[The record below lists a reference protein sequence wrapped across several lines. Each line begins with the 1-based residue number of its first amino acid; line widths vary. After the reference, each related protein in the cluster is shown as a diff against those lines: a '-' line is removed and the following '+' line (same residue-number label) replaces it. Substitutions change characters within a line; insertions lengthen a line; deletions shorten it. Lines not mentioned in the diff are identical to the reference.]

1 MRCAIYARYSD
12 ESQNPK
18 STTDQISQCR
28 EYITSRGWT
37 VGPSQIYSDDAVS
50 GSVLN
55 RAAYI
60 HMKAAAL
67 TGAFAYIVVDDLSRL
82 GRNAAECLHVY
93 QEFTTAGV
101 NIAAIADG
109 IDSAVESSKLP
120 YYFKSIT
127 NEIFLDDLKAKIVRG
142 LKGQV
147 LRGYSAGGRVYG
159 YDTKPDWIEPE
170 QYDKFGRRRRHGVRV
185 VINPREAAVVLRIF
199 QLFAQGI
206 GYRHIASTL
215 NAEQIESPHSG
226 CGHRSGYWQ
235 SSTIRAM
242 LKQPKYVGDWTWN
255 RTKWNKKNA
264 TGKRLARLN
273 PASAWVHHRCED
285 LRIVPPSLWQ
295 QVQNRLSQSSA
306 RTSPGNRKSF
316 ALSGLLTCANC
327 GSKLVIVKSRG
338 VQTYACN
345 RHRSGGPFAC
355 SSTARLPRREAEQSI
370 FAELK
375 SLLLNQE
382 SLSRIASHV
391 REFLRRSEKP
401 TPASTPSLKRRERQL
416 SAALQRLLEA
426 IEDGQGSQLIVERIR
441 QREAELFEIREQI
454 TASTGRAAGASSHP
468 AADPDSD
475 TTTTQIA
482 KYIFQL
488 ETLIDESIS
497 GNSRLLTEFNAL
509 LKRLIPV
516 PLRVEPQYDRNSRT
530 RSAAAFTITGHLSPL
545 NLLQPGLISPAYPK
559 MNSGAGT

>member
-28 EYITSRGWT
+28 EYIAARGWS
-37 VGPSQIYSDDAVS
+37 VDRAHVFSDDAVS
-50 GSVLN
+50 GSVLT
-55 RAAYI
+55 RAAYTAL
-60 HMKAAAL
+60 KTAAFA
-67 TGAFAYIVVDDLSRL
+67 GAFQYIVVDDLSRL
-82 GRNAAECLHVY
+82 GRNAAESLHVY
-93 QEFTTAGV
+93 QELQAIGV

-109 IDSAVESSKLP
+109 IDSATPSAKLP

-170 QYDKFGRRRRHGVRV
+170 QYDKFGRRRRHGVKV
-185 VINPREAAVVLRIF
+185 QINPSEAAVVLRIF
-199 QLFAQGI
+199 QLYAQGI

-235 SSTIRAM
+235 SSTVRAL
-242 LKQPKYVGDWTWN
+242 LKQPKYIGDWTWN

-273 PASAWVHHRCED
+273 PASIWVHHRCED

-295 QVQNRLSQSSA
+295 QVQHRLSQSSA

-345 RHRSGGPFAC
+345 RHRSGGPSAC

-382 SLSRIASHV
+382 SLSRIASHL

-401 TPASTPSLKRRERQL
+401 TPESTPSLKRRERQL

-441 QREAELFEIREQI
+441 QREAELFEIRGQI
-454 TASTGRAAGASSHP
+454 AASTRRAAGASSRP
-468 AADPDSD
+468 AGDPDSD
-475 TTTTQIA
+475 TITTQIT
-482 KYIFQL
+482 KHIFQL

-530 RSAAAFTITGHLSPL
+530 RSATAFTITGHLSPL